1 MAKKCGDIGD
11 ETDPRGCNL
20 RVALTTTLFVDYF
33 LD

>member
-20 RVALTTTLFVDYF
+20 RVALTTTLFDYF